1 MDGMT
6 SWGMVMG
13 LALVMS
19 GVAVIATAASTV
31 PSDAQR
37 SRFAAWDSDG
47 DGYLSPV
54 EAQRVDGL
62 AHAFAQVD
70 MNHDGKVDVV
80 EYAAFEEASEE

>member
-1 MDGMT
+1 MDGVT
-6 SWGMVMG
+6 GWGLVMG
-13 LALVMS
+13 LAFIML
-19 GVAVIATAASTV
+19 GVAVIATAESTV

-37 SRFAAWDSDG
+37 ARFAAWDRDG

-62 AHAFAQVD
+62 THAFAQVD
-70 MNHDGKVDVV
+70 TNHDGKVDVV